1 MPKVDHTYYYPNER
15 TSGNL
20 TFVCH
25 SEEHDDEESPGS
37 EGLGEILRGACPACP
52 GRSLGEPVEGLRMTL
67 SRFRTETSWK

>member
-1 MPKVDHTYYYPNER
+1 MHGTCLCPSVD
-15 TSGNL
+15 L

-25 SEEHDDEESPGS
+25 SEESRRWRDDEESPGS